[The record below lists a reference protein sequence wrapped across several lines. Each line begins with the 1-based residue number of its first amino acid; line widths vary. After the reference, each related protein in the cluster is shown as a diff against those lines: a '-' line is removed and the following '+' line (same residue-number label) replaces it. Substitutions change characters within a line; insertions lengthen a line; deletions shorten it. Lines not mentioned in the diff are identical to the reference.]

1 MMLRSNL
8 STRPFYNE
16 RLVNLLIV
24 LALVVGAALAA
35 FNVTQLTSLWKQRA
49 TLAAKR
55 DEAKANA
62 ATIKANAEREKKSV
76 DNLTLLSLGAAT
88 QEANSLIDGRTFSWT
103 VFFGLVEK
111 TLPRDARLM
120 AVAPREEKGQF
131 RINMI
136 VNAKTPEDL
145 SAFLDALQ
153 DTGSFY
159 ELLPTRQEPV
169 DDGTWSATVQGGY
182 VAPGAGKP
190 KSGKSTTPADG
201 PGGRP

>member
-1 MMLRSNL
+1 MMLRGNL

-16 RLVNLLIV
+16 RLVNLVIV
-24 LALVVGAALAA
+24 LALVAGAALAV
-35 FNVTQLTSLWKQRA
+35 FSVTRLTTLWTQRA

-55 DEAKANA
+55 DEAKAMTVSVKA
-62 ATIKANAEREKKSV
+62 ATEREKKSV
-76 DNLTLLSLGAAT
+76 DNFTLLSLGAAT

-103 VFFGLVEK
+103 VFFGLMEN
-111 TLPRDARLM
+111 TLPRDVRLM
-120 AVAPREEKGQF
+120 AVAPREEKGVF

-145 SAFLDALQ
+145 STFLDALQ
-153 DTGSFY
+153 ATGSFY
-159 ELLPTRQEPV
+159 ELLPTRQEPM

-190 KSGKSTTPADG
+190 KSGKSTAPADG